1 MDNKILLVS
10 TSKTGTYTE
19 LMTADYEFDKM
30 ELDLDSGRNLNG
42 VMERN
47 ILSHHPRKLIVSF
60 PPMDGEE
67 MKSLLNLLDH
77 STLYVKAFDP
87 FQNAMQ
93 TSPMKMMHG
102 DLKPKLY
109 WKVENVNGTQ
119 IEVMYQK
126 LQVELVEY

>member
-10 TSKTGTYTE
+10 TSRTGTFTE
-19 LMTADYEFDKM
+19 LVTSSYEFNKM

-42 VMERN
+42 KMERN
-47 ILSHHPRKLIVSF
+47 ILAHHPRKLIVSF
-60 PPMDGEE
+60 PPMDGAS
-67 MKSLLNLLDH
+67 MQSLLTLLDH

-87 FQNAMQ
+87 FKNAMQ
-93 TSPMKMMHG
+93 TSPMKMYHG

-109 WKVENVNGTQ
+109 WKVENFEGTE
-119 IEVMYQK
+119 IKVLYQT

>member
-1 MDNKILLVS
+1 MDNNILLIS
-10 TSKTGTYTE
+10 TSKNGTYTSVE
-19 LMTADYEFDKM
+19 TSDYEFDKM

-42 VMERN
+42 VMDRN

-60 PPMDGEE
+60 PPMDGAE
-67 MKSLLNLLDH
+67 MQSLLTLLDH

-87 FQNAMQ
+87 FKNAMQ

-109 WKVENVNGTQ
+109 WKIKNINGIE